1 MSRTARVSGFAIV
14 SLLAVLI
21 ATPAS
26 AEDLGAGFTA
36 NGGATVVSDYRFRGI
51 SQTNRRFAIQGTV
64 SVGHS
69 SGFYGTVWGS
79 SIDDYVANGSDA
91 ELDLILGYKKTFGS
105 TTVDGG
111 VLYYYYPGSGGVNSD
126 FAEPYLSVSHAF
138 GPATLKGTVNWA
150 PKQKALT
157 LDGTSKESGLYLA
170 ADGSFA
176 IPKTPVSLTGHIGH
190 SFEKNYITFG
200 KEYTD
205 WSLGASVT
213 HKIVTLGIA
222 YVDTDTTLYGDGRNV
237 SKAGVV
243 ATLGVAF

>member
-1 MSRTARVSGFAIV
+1 MSRFARVSCYAV
-14 SLLAVLI
+14 SLLTVLV
-21 ATPAS
+21 AAPAA
-26 AEDLGAGFTA
+26 AEDLGAGFA
-36 NGGATVVSDYRFRGI
+36 VNGGATVVSDYRFRGI

-64 SVGHS
+64 SVSHA

-91 ELDLILGYKKTFGS
+91 ELDLIVGYKKTFGS

-111 VLYYYYPGSGGVNSD
+111 VLYYYYPGSHGANTD
-126 FAEPYLSVSHAF
+126 FAEPYISVSQAI
-138 GPATLKGTVNWA
+138 GPATIKGTVNWA

-157 LDGTSKESGLYLA
+157 LDGVHKESGLYLA

-200 KEYTD
+200 EEYTD

-213 HKIVTLGIA
+213 HKNITLGLA

-243 ATLGVAF
+243 ASLGVAF